1 MENRIKLITLN
12 AYYLLG
18 AIIFL
23 TLGNF
28 LQSLNFEIGLIIT
41 EYVLVLGYSLLIIKM
56 SKAKFS
62 DYIHFNDVSRMT
74 LLKTVLIVLLSLPIV
89 MLLNLITLYI
99 LEVLGKGIYYDI
111 PIAKDFASVIFQFFI
126 ISISAGICEEVFFR
140 GVILNTYTDYFSY
153 KKAIIISALMFGIF
167 HFNLQN
173 ILGPIYLGIV
183 FGYLTIKTQS
193 IVPAILGHMT
203 NNGVAYVISY
213 MGSFITTETE
223 GIIDASFLLDS
234 IMSLAFVAV
243 FSLGV
248 ILYIIKTIPGRDMN
262 LKDRQVEN
270 HKKRE
275 FIPLVITIIIY
286 IGYSTYIFF

>member
-1 MENRIKLITLN
+1 MENRIKLIKLN
-12 AYYLLG
+12 AYYLFG

-41 EYVLVLGYSLLIIKM
+41 EYVLVLGYSLLIVKM

-62 DYIHFNDVSRMT
+62 DYVHFNDVSRMT
-74 LLKTVLIVLLSLPIV
+74 LLKTVLIVLLSLPVV

-99 LEVLGKGIYYDI
+99 LEVLGRSISYDI
-111 PIAKDFASVIFQFFI
+111 PIAKNFASVIFQFFI

-153 KKAIIISALMFGIF
+153 KKAIIISALMFGMF

-183 FGYLTIKTQS
+183 FGYLTLKTQS

-213 MGSFITTETE
+213 VGSFITTETE
-223 GIIDASFLLDS
+223 GMIDASFLLDS
-234 IMSLAFVAV
+234 IMSLAFIAV
-243 FSLGV
+243 FSVGIV
-248 ILYIIKTIPGRDMN
+248 LYIIKTIPGRDMN
-262 LKDRQVEN
+262 LKDRQVED

-275 FIPLVITIIIY
+275 FIPLVITIVLY

>member
-12 AYYLLG
+12 IYYLLG

-23 TLGNF
+23 TLGNY
-28 LQSLNFEIGLIIT
+28 LQSLNFEVGLIIT

-56 SKAKFS
+56 NKAKFS
-62 DYIHFNDVSRMT
+62 DYVHFNDVSRMT

-99 LEVLGKGIYYDI
+99 LELLGKSVYYNI

-140 GVILNTYTDYFSY
+140 GIVLNTYTDYFSY
-153 KKAIIISALMFGIF
+153 KKAIIISAFMFGIF

-223 GIIDASFLLDS
+223 GIINATFLLDS
-234 IMSLAFVAV
+234 IMNFSVIAV
-243 FSLGV
+243 FSLGIV
-248 ILYIIKTIPGRDMN
+248 LYIIKTIPGRDMN

-270 HKKRE
+270 HKKKD
-275 FIPLVITIIIY
+275 FIPLLIAFVMY
-286 IGYSTYIFF
+286 IGYSAYIFF

>member
-1 MENRIKLITLN
+1 MENKIKLIALN
-12 AYYLLG
+12 TYYLLG

-56 SKAKFS
+56 SKAEIS
-62 DYIHFNDVSRMT
+62 DYIHLNDVTRMT
-74 LLKTVLIVLLSLPIV
+74 LFKTVLIVLLSLPIV

-99 LEVLGKGIYYDI
+99 LEVLGRSVYYDI
-111 PIAKDFASVIFQFFI
+111 PMAKDFTSVVFQFFI

-140 GVILNTYTDYFSY
+140 GVILNTYKDYFSY
-153 KKAIIISALMFGIF
+153 KKAILITAFMFGIF

-183 FGYLTIKTQS
+183 FGYLAIKTQS
-193 IVPAILGHMT
+193 IIPAILGHMT
-203 NNGVAYVISY
+203 NNGVAYLMSY

-223 GIIDASFLLDS
+223 GMINAQFLLDS
-234 IMSLAFVAV
+234 IMSLSFIAV
-243 FSLGV
+243 FSFGI
-248 ILYIIKTIPGRDMN
+248 ILYIIKTIPGRNMDQI
-262 LKDRQVEN
+262 DRQVEI
-270 HKKRE
+270 HSKKD
-275 FIPLVITIIIY
+275 FIPLGITLMLY
-286 IGYSTYIFF
+286 IGYSIYIFF